1 MGTNTIRN
9 LHFAAPL
16 SASLENENFTL
27 SLACDSYSIAQTDA
41 AIATALA
48 PYETAAQRDAAI
60 AAALAA
66 YSTTGEVS
74 GLIAAALLDYS
85 TTGQM
90 NAAIASAVGAIDLS
104 GYYTSAQTDAAI
116 TAALVPMALN
126 NAPEWTANPPTW
138 ELLKG
143 TNVLRNLHFAGP
155 LSASLQNNTD
165 TLEIDCD
172 SYEKAETYTQAEVNS
187 VVAAA
192 VDALNID
199 QYATDTDVSTAVS
212 DALVPYYTAAQV
224 DAEIAANGFDAS
236 QYWTRTESD
245 SRYFVQTANAG
256 FTSLIRDNVSAAND
270 PRSAAQGA
278 AQHQRALQQH
288 HPGAA
293 LRRLFK
299 GRGGRG
305 AMCSRAI

>member
-1 MGTNTIRN
+1 MLSLSMHSWNSFASLTWRA
-9 LHFAAPL
+9 LARAPSPAAPL

-41 AIATALA
+41 AIATALL

-66 YSTTGEVS
+66 HSTTGKVNG

-90 NAAIASAVGAIDLS
+90 NDAIASAVGAIDLS

-116 TAALVPMALN
+116 TAALVPVALN

-155 LSASLQNNTD
+155 LSASLQNN
-165 TLEIDCD
+165 
-172 SYEKAETYTQAEVNS
+172 
-187 VVAAA
+187 
-192 VDALNID
+192 
-199 QYATDTDVSTAVS
+199 
-212 DALVPYYTAAQV
+212 
-224 DAEIAANGFDAS
+224 
-236 QYWTRTESD
+236 
-245 SRYFVQTANAG
+245 
-256 FTSLIRDNVSAAND
+256 
-270 PRSAAQGA
+270 
-278 AQHQRALQQH
+278 
-288 HPGAA
+288 
-293 LRRLFK
+293 
-299 GRGGRG
+299 
-305 AMCSRAI
+305 